1 MKKILKY
8 IICILL
14 CVTALN
20 LTPFMKVNAE
30 PFDIKSES
38 AILIDFHSQ
47 NIIYSKNE
55 TEHLTIASMTKIM
68 LLDLCFDALE
78 NGEYSLTDVIC
89 VSENASGMGGSQVF
103 LEGNA
108 KYSAEDLLK
117 SIIVAS
123 ANDASVAMAEFLFG
137 SEQECVY
144 NMNLK
149 AKEYGMNDTHYSNCT
164 GLPMP
169 EQYSCAKDVANVF
182 SKLLSHKEYFK
193 YSGIWMDEIKHPK
206 GNVTGLTNTNK
217 LIRFYDGCDSGKTGF
232 TKESGFC
239 IACSAKRGNMRL
251 VSVVIKA
258 PSSKERF
265 AEVSSMFNYAF
276 ANYTNK
282 MVLDKTKPLNIEYK
296 VEWGKKNSAQ
306 IVAEEDYY
314 IFGNKNSKDN
324 VIVDFIPGKGVKAP
338 LKKGDII
345 GKLVIYKNGEEI
357 QTVNCL
363 INEDVKEKTYFDCIK
378 DVLRNWTV

>member
-8 IICILL
+8 IICVLL

-20 LTPFMKVNAE
+20 LTPFIKVNAE

-47 NIIYSKNE
+47 NVIYSKNE

-78 NGEYSLTDVIC
+78 NGEYSLNDVIC

-296 VEWGKKNSAQ
+296 VEGGKKNSAQ

-338 LKKGDII
+338 LKKGDKI

-378 DVLRNWTV
+378 DVCGHWTV

>member
-1 MKKILKY
+1 MKKTLKY
-8 IICILL
+8 IICALL

-20 LTPFMKVNAE
+20 LTPFIKASAE

-47 NIIYSKNE
+47 NVIYSKNE
-55 TEHLTIASMTKIM
+55 NEHLTIASMTKIM

-78 NGEYSLTDVIC
+78 NGEYALTDEIC

-108 KYSAEDLLK
+108 KYTAEDLLK

-149 AKEYGMNDTHYSNCT
+149 AKEYGMNATHYSNCT

-206 GNVTGLTNTNK
+206 GNITGLTNTNK

-296 VEWGKKNSAQ
+296 VEGGKKNSAQ
-306 IVAEEDYY
+306 IVAAEDYY

-324 VIVDFIPGKGVKAP
+324 VVVDFIPSKGVKAP
-338 LKKGDII
+338 LKKGDKI

-363 INEDVKEKTYFDCIK
+363 INEDVKEKTYFDCVK
-378 DVLRNWTV
+378 DVLKQWTV

>member
-8 IICILL
+8 IVCVLL

-20 LTPFMKVNAE
+20 LTPFIKVNAE

-47 NIIYSKNE
+47 NVIYSKNE

-103 LEGNA
+103 LESNA

-296 VEWGKKNSAQ
+296 VEGGKKNSAQ

-363 INEDVKEKTYFDCIK
+363 INEDVKEKTYFDCVK
-378 DVLRNWTV
+378 DVLRQWTV

>member
-8 IICILL
+8 IICVLL

-47 NIIYSKNE
+47 NVIYSKNE

-296 VEWGKKNSAQ
+296 VEGGKKNSAQ
-306 IVAEEDYY
+306 IVSEEDYY

-338 LKKGDII
+338 LKKGDKI

-363 INEDVKEKTYFDCIK
+363 INEDVKEKTYFDCVK
-378 DVLRNWTV
+378 DVLRYWTV

>member
-8 IICILL
+8 IICVLL

-20 LTPFMKVNAE
+20 LTPFIKVNAE

-47 NIIYSKNE
+47 NVIYSKNE

-251 VSVVIKA
+251 VSVVIKS

-296 VEWGKKNSAQ
+296 VEGGKKNSAQ

-324 VIVDFIPGKGVKAP
+324 VIVDFIPSKGVKAP
-338 LKKGDII
+338 LKKGDKI

-363 INEDVKEKTYFDCIK
+363 INEDVKEKTYFDCVK
-378 DVLRNWTV
+378 DVCGHWTV

>member
-1 MKKILKY
+1 MKKTLKY
-8 IICILL
+8 IICALL

-20 LTPFMKVNAE
+20 LTSFIKASAE

-47 NIIYSKNE
+47 NVIYSKNE
-55 TEHLTIASMTKIM
+55 NEHLTIASMTKIM
-68 LLDLCFDALE
+68 LLDLCFNALE
-78 NGEYSLTDVIC
+78 NGEYALTDEIC

-108 KYSAEDLLK
+108 KYTAEDLLK

-169 EQYSCAKDVANVF
+169 EQYSCAKDVAKVF

-296 VEWGKKNSAQ
+296 VEGGKKNSAQ

-324 VIVDFIPGKGVKAP
+324 VVVDFIPGKGVKAP
-338 LKKGDII
+338 LKKGDKI

-357 QTVNCL
+357 KTINCL
-363 INEDVKEKTYFDCIK
+363 INEDVKEKTYFDCVK
-378 DVLRNWTV
+378 DVLRQWTV

>member
-8 IICILL
+8 IICVLL

-47 NIIYSKNE
+47 NVIYSKNE

-296 VEWGKKNSAQ
+296 VEGGKKNSAQ

-338 LKKGDII
+338 LKKGDKI

-363 INEDVKEKTYFDCIK
+363 INEDVKEKTYFDCVK
-378 DVLRNWTV
+378 DVLRHWTV

>member
-1 MKKILKY
+1 MKKTLKY
-8 IICILL
+8 IICALL

-20 LTPFMKVNAE
+20 LTSFIKASAE

-47 NIIYSKNE
+47 NVIYSKNE
-55 TEHLTIASMTKIM
+55 NEHLTIASMTKIM
-68 LLDLCFDALE
+68 LLDLCFGALE
-78 NGEYSLTDVIC
+78 NGEYALTDEIC

-108 KYSAEDLLK
+108 KYTAEDLLK

-206 GNVTGLTNTNK
+206 GNVTGLNNTNK

-258 PSSKERF
+258 QSSKERF

-296 VEWGKKNSAQ
+296 VEGGKKNSAQ

-324 VIVDFIPGKGVKAP
+324 VVVDFIPWKGVKAP
-338 LKKGDII
+338 LKKGDKI

-357 QTVNCL
+357 KTINCL
-363 INEDVKEKTYFDCIK
+363 INEDVKEKTYFDCVK
-378 DVLRNWTV
+378 DVLRQWMV

>member
-8 IICILL
+8 IICVLL

-20 LTPFMKVNAE
+20 LTPFIKVNAE

-47 NIIYSKNE
+47 NVIYSKNE

-78 NGEYSLTDVIC
+78 NGEYSLNDVIC

-103 LEGNA
+103 LESNA

-251 VSVVIKA
+251 VSVVIKS

-296 VEWGKKNSAQ
+296 VEGGKKNSAQ

-324 VIVDFIPGKGVKAP
+324 VIVDFIPDKGVKAP
-338 LKKGDII
+338 LKKGDRI

-363 INEDVKEKTYFDCIK
+363 INEDVKEKTYFDCVK
-378 DVLRNWTV
+378 DVCGHWTV

>member
-1 MKKILKY
+1 MKKTLKY
-8 IICILL
+8 IICALI

-20 LTPFMKVNAE
+20 LTSFIKASAE
-30 PFDIKSES
+30 QFDIKSES

-47 NIIYSKNE
+47 NVIYSKNE
-55 TEHLTIASMTKIM
+55 NEHLTIASMTKIM
-68 LLDLCFDALE
+68 LLDLCFNALE
-78 NGEYSLTDVIC
+78 NGEYNLTDEIC

-108 KYSAEDLLK
+108 KYTAEDLLK

-296 VEWGKKNSAQ
+296 VEGGKKNSAQ
-306 IVAEEDYY
+306 IVAEDDYY

-324 VIVDFIPGKGVKAP
+324 VVVDFIPSKGVKAP
-338 LKKGDII
+338 LKKGDKI

-357 QTVNCL
+357 KTINCL
-363 INEDVKEKTYFDCIK
+363 INEDVKEKTYFDCVK
-378 DVLRNWTV
+378 DVLRQWTV